1 VNFVLDIETIPRDLR
16 AEPRKIQEYVWERA
30 WRREADE
37 GDPITLD
44 DYLAAPEAPALL
56 ARRERVHRFMAL
68 RPEFGHVIC
77 IGLGHD
83 GRGRGEL
90 ETKALTARQ
99 TSDERFL
106 LEGFWDIVRARRDWC
121 FITYNG
127 LAFDL
132 PFLIRRSIYL
142 GVAPTTGL
150 PLRPFQLDSHF
161 DVMRCL
167 ANWERT
173 ETVRLDI
180 VAELLG
186 LTKSPPGMD
195 GSQVLGL
202 WQAGRV
208 DEIESYCL
216 GDVRLVYEVFLRIE
230 AFFRSG

>member
-16 AEPRKIQEYVWERA
+16 SEPRKIQEYVWERVL
-30 WRREADE
+30 RRDTEAGLE
-37 GDPITLD
+37 LGLD
-44 DYLAAPEAPALL
+44 DYLAGADDPAVAPV
-56 ARRERVHRFMAL
+56 RERLERYMAL

-83 GRGRGEL
+83 ARGRGEL
-90 ETKALTARQ
+90 DTKALTARQ
-99 TSDERFL
+99 VADERFL
-106 LEGFWDIVRARRDWC
+106 LEGFWEIVRARRDWC

-132 PFLIRRSIYL
+132 PFLIRRSIFL

-173 ETVRLDI
+173 ESVRLDI

-186 LTKSPPGMD
+186 LSKSPAGMD

-202 WQAGRV
+202 WRAGRV
-208 DEIESYCL
+208 EEIEAYCL

-230 AFFRSG
+230 SFFR